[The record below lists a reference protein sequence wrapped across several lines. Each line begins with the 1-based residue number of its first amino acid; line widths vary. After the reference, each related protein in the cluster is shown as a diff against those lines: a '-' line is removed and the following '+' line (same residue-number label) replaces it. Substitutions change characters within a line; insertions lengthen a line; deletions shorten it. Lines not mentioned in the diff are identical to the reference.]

1 MPGWQ
6 SVSHRLVSRE
16 LAQLTSVHFDS
27 FGDIALVPILI
38 VRIFDSLSVSFS
50 GNFNFLS
57 FTLFMSTGGKSSLTR
72 CVLSLSLTASEIENG
87 ALSLFFLGVVV

>member
-27 FGDIALVPILI
+27 FEEFALVSILI
-38 VRIFDSLSVSFS
+38 VRIFDSLSVSLS

-57 FTLFMSTGGKSSLTR
+57 FTLFTSTGGKSSLTR
-72 CVLSLSLTASEIENG
+72 SVLSLSLRVKLKMASF
-87 ALSLFFLGVVV
+87 SFFVCVVV